1 LLKDIVYLLITQKKN
16 ELEKFKYLILLLKS
30 YNKYL
35 ERNLK
40 IEIKDI
46 EKIYSLIL
54 NKQNNERNQILNNIC
69 NMLEKDR
76 LDLGVYLKSL
86 YNVPESEFYVKES
99 LIKTLKVIGTII
111 VTAVPIVVSIIQV
124 ISERL
129 GLNL

>member
-1 LLKDIVYLLITQKKN
+1 MLKDIVYLLITQKKN

-54 NKQNNERNQILNNIC
+54 NKQNNERNQTLNNIC